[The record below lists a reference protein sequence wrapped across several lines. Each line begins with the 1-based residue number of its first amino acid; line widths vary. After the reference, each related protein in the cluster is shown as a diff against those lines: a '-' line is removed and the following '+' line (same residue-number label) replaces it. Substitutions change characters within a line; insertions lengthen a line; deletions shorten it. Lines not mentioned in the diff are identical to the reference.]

1 MVTAIEIWQAAKRG
15 ETSGDGWTITEQ
27 VRLSLARMRHAEV
40 GEETQFQAVYWG
52 PRFRLVDVGGGLH
65 ELRPI
70 DPPDP
75 HRADMR

>member
-15 ETSGDGWTITEQ
+15 ETSGDGWTISEST
-27 VRLSLARMRHAEV
+27 RHTLARMRTVNV
-40 GEETQFQAVYWG
+40 GEEALFQAVYWG

-70 DPPDP
+70 DPPQPDASP
-75 HRADMR
+75 R